1 MVARPPIAKVIQKNM
16 EKIEFPKGFYKLVK
30 YRDDHW
36 GAVGSVNKSPVE
48 LRGATPEEAIKKL
61 TEKLNEQTGKM
72 GSGNKGE

>member
-1 MVARPPIAKVIQKNM
+1 M

-36 GAVGSVNKSPVE
+36 GAVGNFNRVSFE
-48 LRGATPEEAIKKL
+48 LRANSPEEAIKKL
-61 TEKLNEQTGKM
+61 TDKITEKLNEQTGKM